1 MDFVQVLAYC
11 IPSLIV
17 LGSVYIIMH
26 KMYAN
31 EQEKRMWELKKISQK
46 EITPTRLRAY
56 ERLCLLLERT
66 QPEHLL
72 MDNSQLTEMTINEL
86 QRLLIKTIR
95 MEFDHNLS
103 QQIYVSDDVWEK
115 VLEARDQA
123 IAFINSMA
131 LQLPQGSTTLD
142 YAKVL
147 MTAYNQNGVTPH
159 EVAMDALK
167 EEVKTLL

>member
-1 MDFVQVLAYC
+1 MDFAQVLAYC

-17 LGSVYIIMH
+17 LACVYIIMQ
-26 KMYAN
+26 KMYTN

-72 MDNSQLTEMTINEL
+72 MDNTQLTEMTINEL

-115 VLEARDQA
+115 VLEARDQVM
-123 IAFINSMA
+123 AFINSMA